1 MKNPEPLIPKYG
13 GWRKLKSYR
22 MAQLV
27 HEVTALFCEQYVEEE
42 SQACDRM
49 LQAAETAA
57 QKIAEG
63 SQAGERSKKA
73 ELKLTRI
80 ARASLE
86 DLRKTYV
93 AYMRR
98 APLPVWDAE
107 DPRSAELAVRR
118 PKTLDDVAQWANWV
132 GEQKGQD
139 EPDAET
145 VANGALALIAM
156 ALSLLDRQTSAQS
169 RIVDQEARLA
179 ERLRQRRLADWP
191 DW

>member
-1 MKNPEPLIPKYG
+1 MKEPEPLIPKYG
-13 GWRKLKSYR
+13 GWRKLKSFR

-86 DLRKTYV
+86 DLRKIYV
-93 AYMRR
+93 AFMRR

-107 DPRSAELAVRR
+107 DARSAELAVRR

-132 GEQKGQD
+132 AEQRGQD

-169 RIVDQEARLA
+169 RIVDEEARLA

>member
-1 MKNPEPLIPKYG
+1 MKDPEPLIPKYG
-13 GWRKLKSYR
+13 GWRKLKSFR

-27 HEVTALFCEQYVEEE
+27 HEVTALFCEQYVAEEN
-42 SQACDRM
+42 QACDRM

-86 DLRKTYV
+86 DLRKSYV
-93 AYMRR
+93 AFMRR
-98 APLPVWDAE
+98 EPLPAWDAE
-107 DPRSAELAVRR
+107 DARSAELAVRR
-118 PKTLDDVAQWANWV
+118 PKTLDDVAQWADWV
-132 GEQKGQD
+132 TEQKGQD

-156 ALSLLDRQTSAQS
+156 ALLLLDRQMSAQS

-191 DW
+191 D